1 MYICEP
7 LNQVIRLYLIK
18 IYITVLIPN
27 TNYLTIKGNV
37 HRGYS
42 PLFSMIFRIS
52 HDFTLS
58 EITPDVVRHLAGLAR
73 IDVTDAEV
81 NRFTEQLGLIV
92 DSAATL
98 KAAVA
103 GDVPA
108 TSHPI
113 PMKNIYR
120 EDVVLE
126 SLSQKAALSGSAD
139 SESGR
144 FRVAA
149 ILDEE

>member
-1 MYICEP
+1 M
-7 LNQVIRLYLIK
+7 
-18 IYITVLIPN
+18 
-27 TNYLTIKGNV
+27 
-37 HRGYS
+37 
-42 PLFSMIFRIS
+42 
-52 HDFTLS
+52 S

-73 IDVTDAEV
+73 IDVTEAEV
-81 NRFTEQLGLIV
+81 DRFTEQLGLIV

-113 PMKNIYR
+113 PMKNVYR

-126 SLSQKAALSGSAD
+126 SLSQEAALSGSAD